1 MFRLSGINLKGIKYL
16 TPDRVKE
23 TKFISAHSLQINGSV
38 KPSDK
43 IDFYH
48 EGHEE
53 HEGGFA
59 AKASYH
65 SFIFLRVLRD
75 LRGS

>member
-1 MFRLSGINLKGIKYL
+1 M
-16 TPDRVKE
+16 KE
-23 TKFISAHSLQINGSV
+23 TKFISARSLLIDGIV
-38 KPSDK
+38 KPSDRL
-43 IDFYH
+43 DFYH

>member
-1 MFRLSGINLKGIKYL
+1 M
-16 TPDRVKE
+16 KE
-23 TKFISAHSLQINGSV
+23 TKFISAHSLQVDGSV
-38 KPSDK
+38 KPSDR

-53 HEGGFA
+53 HGGGFA

-75 LRGS
+75 LRGSYDCNYSAILFFSL

>member
-1 MFRLSGINLKGIKYL
+1 MN
-16 TPDRVKE
+16 
-23 TKFISAHSLQINGSV
+23 
-38 KPSDK
+38 
-43 IDFYH
+43 FYH

-59 AKASYH
+59 AKASYR
-65 SFIFLRVLRD
+65 SFIFLRD

>member
-1 MFRLSGINLKGIKYL
+1 M
-16 TPDRVKE
+16 KE
-23 TKFISAHSLQINGSV
+23 TKFISARSLLIDGIV
-38 KPSDK
+38 KPSDRL
-43 IDFYH
+43 DFYH

-59 AKASYH
+59 AKVSYH

>member
-1 MFRLSGINLKGIKYL
+1 VN
-16 TPDRVKE
+16 E
-23 TKFISAHSLQINGSV
+23 TKFISAHSLQIDDSA
-38 KPSDK
+38 KPSDR

-48 EGHEE
+48 EGLEE

-65 SFIFLRVLRD
+65 SFFRVLRD